1 MMAVA
6 LHLQA
11 QARVWQELETYHAL
25 DAEPIIKTSW
35 ETRIVV
41 PWFPYVNAAVVYL
54 STVLP
59 SQRKFM
65 GMIEPIFSAFFK
77 AEDVLLVTV
86 QEFGHFVD
94 GTIDGLQKDFHVMM
108 KPIKPKLDLLQKQ
121 AALAEKILEQADV
134 TTDLDISDPSDIDR
148 ELDEAQG
155 LVGKQLKEAEEHL
168 KFQSYVPNYLDS
180 PKQFYWQIVF
190 PILLLFLALQLGVA
204 YLADNYR
211 LTGPLLP
218 IWQHDNTANNQ
229 GMEHNRYLRHTHK
242 NNSLRGPLKE
252 LEQHVEKNATYHS
265 NQTTVVDEFM
275 PTTSRPP
282 ISQNISDQLHGYK
295 EKVTDELKGKYQA
308 EFEQAVVESKSFMY
322 DVLWSYI
329 VVVFQTL
336 AVYFITSDT
345 VQLWFIRQG
354 MQHVEKGAKQTM
366 KEYGVTDAMDNV
378 FGDRLDRIH
387 DKVMKL
393 LRLHKKIQNF
403 LDEYADLIPDG
414 IEEKAGAAIDQI
426 QDTVG
431 GLFGKFLGR

>member
-1 MMAVA
+1 
-6 LHLQA
+6 
-11 QARVWQELETYHAL
+11 
-25 DAEPIIKTSW
+25 
-35 ETRIVV
+35 
-41 PWFPYVNAAVVYL
+41 
-54 STVLP
+54 
-59 SQRKFM
+59 
-65 GMIEPIFSAFFK
+65 
-77 AEDVLLVTV
+77 
-86 QEFGHFVD
+86 
-94 GTIDGLQKDFHVMM
+94 
-108 KPIKPKLDLLQKQ
+108 
-121 AALAEKILEQADV
+121 
-134 TTDLDISDPSDIDR
+134 
-148 ELDEAQG
+148 
-155 LVGKQLKEAEEHL
+155 
-168 KFQSYVPNYLDS
+168 
-180 PKQFYWQIVF
+180 
-190 PILLLFLALQLGVA
+190 
-204 YLADNYR
+204 
-211 LTGPLLP
+211 
-218 IWQHDNTANNQ
+218 
-229 GMEHNRYLRHTHK
+229 
-242 NNSLRGPLKE
+242 
-252 LEQHVEKNATYHS
+252 
-265 NQTTVVDEFM
+265 M